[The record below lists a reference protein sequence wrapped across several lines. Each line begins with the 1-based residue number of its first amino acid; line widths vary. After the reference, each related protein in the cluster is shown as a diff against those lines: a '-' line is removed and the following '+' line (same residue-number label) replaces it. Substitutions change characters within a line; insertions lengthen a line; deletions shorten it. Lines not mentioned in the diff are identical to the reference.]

1 MPSPVTMSQMLQ
13 HPYVLG
19 VFNRLNPAGLAFQQF
34 YNMGAGTSATE
45 PLNLNRHCVYDIFD
59 NTRTRSQA
67 RAPMVGPAKIAPKAV
82 GQSQATAMRLYES
95 IPFPYE
101 KVYGMRAL
109 GGQFGA
115 LDSAGQNW
123 VARQIAF
130 GAQRMSNA
138 VEFMV
143 SRMFRGGFSV
153 TISGDEWT
161 LGELSASGYSFNVD
175 FGIPAGNKT
184 TIGGI
189 IDAEWDLAATKILN
203 QMMELNK
210 YSQLLTGYEIRH
222 GWINSTTFEHMLANT
237 QLTAVRGTAMRV
249 FENYQRALIET
260 NGAARNIGFTVT
272 FPSMPMFTWHIY
284 DGTSV
289 NAQTDPAMGSNTTST
304 DSMFV
309 PDGKAIFTPEPEM
322 GGWHGMYHAAE
333 VIKETDESAPTIKSG
348 LSSWKVPT
356 NHPPGEELA
365 MLHNLT
371 PLLYNPF
378 ACFYA
383 DVWS

>member
-1 MPSPVTMSQMLQ
+1 MASPITMSQMLQ

-34 YNMGAGTSATE
+34 YQMGAGTSATE
-45 PLNLNRHCVYDIFD
+45 PLNLNRHCIYDIFD
-59 NTRTRSQA
+59 HTRTRAQG
-67 RAPMVGPAKIAPKAV
+67 RAPMVGPAKIAPKPI
-82 GQSQATAMRLYES
+82 GQSSATAMRLYES

-109 GGQFGA
+109 GGQFGP
-115 LDSAGQNW
+115 LDSAGENW
-123 VARQIAF
+123 VARQMAF
-130 GAQRMSNA
+130 GASRFANA

-143 SRMFRGGFSV
+143 SRMFRGGFSI
-153 TISGDEWT
+153 TIDGDQWL
-161 LGELSASGYSFNVD
+161 LGELSASGYTFNVE
-175 FGIPAGNKT
+175 FPIPAGNKT
-184 TIGGI
+184 TVNGI
-189 IDAEWDLAATKILN
+189 FSDEWDLAATKILN
-203 QMMELNK
+203 QMLELNK

-237 QLTAVRGTAMRV
+237 QLSAVRGTAMRV
-249 FENYQRALIET
+249 FEQYQRALVET

-272 FPSMPMFTWHIY
+272 FPAMPMFTWHIY

-289 NAQTDPAMGSNTTST
+289 DAQTDPAMGSNTTST

-309 PDGKAIFTPEPEM
+309 PDGKAIFTPEPEP
-322 GGWHGMYHAAE
+322 GGWYGMYHAAE

-348 LSSWKVPT
+348 LSSWRVPM

-371 PLLYNPF
+371 PLLYNPY
-378 ACFYA
+378 AVFYA
-383 DVWS
+383 TVWT